1 MKRVSANF
9 RQSLVKRIGHPST
22 SYIRKS
28 YVRHDRR
35 EFQRF
40 LAMDKIE
47 QAREVRR
54 GIKSEIIV
62 EIAHVLLKIPLKE
75 LLAALGLPCSKV
87 ERKVCT
93 GARLSTSESDRTLH
107 ALIVFKQAS
116 DVFDDDGVGA
126 DWLWRPNIQLGGECP
141 LNMLDTQK
149 GFDRVSD
156 LLLRLE
162 YGIDV

>member
-9 RQSLVKRIGHPST
+9 RQSLVKRIGHLST
-22 SYIRKS
+22 SYIRKN
-28 YVRHDRR
+28 YVCRNRL
-35 EFQRF
+35 ELQRF

-54 GIKSEIIV
+54 GVKSEIIL

-75 LLAALGLPCSKV
+75 LLAALCLPLRKV
-87 ERKVCT
+87 ERKICT
-93 GARLSTSESDRTLH
+93 GARLSTSESDRTVR
-107 ALIVFKQAS
+107 ALIAFKQAS

-126 DWLWRPNIQLGGECP
+126 DWLWRPNIELGGECP

-162 YGIDV
+162 HGIDV